1 MTGVTGKV
9 KPPAADGRSAR
20 WDAHREERRA
30 ELTAAAVRAI
40 DQHGPE
46 AGIADIAAEAG
57 VSKPVIYRYFASKT
71 ELHAAVGRWGAALV
85 LERMA
90 AVWPSAVPDR
100 QDLEAVIGAYVE
112 VLEEHPQVFLLLVR
126 HRTQDHDPL
135 ADGRT
140 EVSAA
145 FARMIGDGL
154 RARGVDA
161 AGAELWAQGL
171 LGLGLSVGEW
181 WLTRRTMSRAAVV
194 DYLTGFVWH
203 AFAGTAAE
211 HGLALAPPTPIRR
224 RTR

>member
-1 MTGVTGKV
+1 MTGKV

-20 WDAHREERRA
+20 WDVHREARRA
-30 ELTAAAVRAI
+30 ELTEAAVRAI
-40 DQHGPE
+40 DKHGPE

-71 ELHAAVGRWGAALV
+71 ELHRAVGRYGAALV

-90 AVWPSAVPDR
+90 AVWPTGVPRRHDV
-100 QDLEAVIGAYVE
+100 EAVISAYVD

-126 HRTQDHDPL
+126 HRGEGEDPL

-140 EVSAA
+140 EVAA
-145 FARMIGDGL
+145 TFARMIGDGL
-154 RARGVDA
+154 RARGADA
-161 AGAELWAQGL
+161 SGAELFGEGL

-194 DYLTGFVWH
+194 DHLSTFVWH
-203 AFAGTAAE
+203 AVAGTAAE
-211 HGLALAPPTPIRR
+211 HGLALEPPTPIRR
-224 RTR
+224 TR